1 LSTSTI
7 KTGSY
12 EHLNAVYDTIYA
24 KWLPESG
31 EKLRNYHCFEKY
43 INNPENTVP
52 EKLKTEIYVPI
63 E

>member
-1 LSTSTI
+1 MRAYL
-7 KTGSY
+7 G
-12 EHLNAVYDTIYA
+12 AVYDTIYG

-31 EKLRNYHCFEKY
+31 ERLRNYHCFEKY
-43 INNPENTVP
+43 ISNP